1 MAEAATKLPV
11 RTEEKKTDRPTE
23 WRPFESLRREVER
36 LFDDFQVGSWRS
48 PFGRTVF
55 DVEPFRRSEIGW
67 GKAPA
72 VDIVD
77 KNKAYEI
84 TAELPGLDENNIDV
98 KFADGTVTIKG
109 EKRDEKG
116 GEEEG
121 LLSVGASLRLVPAFV
136 WRTGR
141 RRRRQDRSDLQE
153 RRAHGHLAQDRRGAE
168 KREENCHQ
176 QGLRPVARFLVLAEK
191 PTGRGAAFNAGAAPD
206 LQRGRGRQSCPT
218 EATKICRWRCRRT
231 FRRMPRNS

>member
-72 VDIVD
+72 VAIVD

-84 TAELPGLDENNIDV
+84 TAELPG
-98 KFADGTVTIKG
+98 
-109 EKRDEKG
+109 
-116 GEEEG
+116 
-121 LLSVGASLRLVPAFV
+121 P
-136 WRTGR
+136 W
-141 RRRRQDRSDLQE
+141 
-153 RRAHGHLAQDRRGAE
+153 
-168 KREENCHQ
+168 
-176 QGLRPVARFLVLAEK
+176 
-191 PTGRGAAFNAGAAPD
+191 
-206 LQRGRGRQSCPT
+206 
-218 EATKICRWRCRRT
+218 TKT
-231 FRRMPRNS
+231 TSTSNSPMVR